1 MKRLYVNPAK
11 TAEMY
16 KVAVVKKCYVHE
28 IAAMNLSKIYF
39 LKNAKKI
46 CKPKNRDWIMSI
58 FFSDDMG
65 LVKAC
70 LNNTDG
76 DDPEIIALF
85 REPAILGCS

>member
-1 MKRLYVNPAK
+1 
-11 TAEMY
+11 
-16 KVAVVKKCYVHE
+16 
-28 IAAMNLSKIYF
+28 
-39 LKNAKKI
+39 
-46 CKPKNRDWIMSI
+46 MSI